1 VSSPESSL
9 RAVATALAANTFVCI
24 IKAVAF
30 VLSGSGAMLSEAI
43 HSAADT
49 GNQFLLLLGLRR
61 GSRVADDRFQYGYG
75 GDRFI
80 FGMLSA
86 AGIFFVGCGVTVYH
100 GVSGLLHPHMPE
112 LSVITF
118 AVLGLAFVIEGGV
131 LVYAIITIWRQRG
144 ELSFWRYVRERAD
157 PAAVAILLEDGV
169 AVLGVMLAGAGIT
182 LAQVTGNA
190 VWDATASI
198 LVGVLLGGVAI
209 HLVIT
214 NRKLLLGHA
223 VPAGTEE
230 LFTEICVE
238 RIMVRAVR
246 DVKTRQLTPETYQFK
261 AELVLEEARI
271 AELLDPALPP
281 GPMAH
286 GSQERAEALHRLSIA
301 AVHAVAAEIQ
311 TIERAVRARIPQAHH
326 IDLEIADPTPEA
338 DDIDIDDIDSS
349 G

>member
-1 VSSPESSL
+1 MASPESSL
-9 RAVATALAANTFVCI
+9 KAVVTALAANAFVTI
-24 IKAVAF
+24 IKTIAF

-49 GNQFLLLLGLRR
+49 GNQVLLFLGLRR
-61 GSRVADDRFQYGYG
+61 GSREADDRFQYGYG

-100 GVSGLLHPHMPE
+100 GVTGLLHPHMPE
-112 LSVITF
+112 LSVTTF
-118 AVLGLAFVIEGGV
+118 AVLGIAFVIEGGV
-131 LVYAIITIWRQRG
+131 LLFAIVTLSRQRG
-144 ELSFWRYVRERAD
+144 ELGFWRYVRERAD

-169 AVLGVMLAGAGIT
+169 AVLGVMMAGAGIT

-190 VWDATASI
+190 RWDATASI
-198 LVGVLLGGVAI
+198 VVGVLLGGVAI

-261 AELVLEEARI
+261 AELVLDESRF
-271 AELLDPALPP
+271 AELLDQALPATS
-281 GPMAH
+281 MTH
-286 GSQERAEALHRLSIA
+286 GSRERADALNRLSIA
-301 AVHAVAAEIQ
+301 AVHAVATEIQ
-311 TIERAVRARIPQAHH
+311 AIERAVRARIPQAHH
-326 IDLEIADPTPEA
+326 IDLEIADPKPEA
-338 DDIDIDDIDSS
+338 DDINLDNIDGS